1 MTDVVMRFAMCAL
14 ILVSAQLG
22 CSDDPVGTDGGQG
35 GSDALSLY
43 DGGVLDLGVRDSG
56 PRPDVGPRDS
66 GFSSPEILRA
76 GTERVPVQSAVHA
89 TATSTLNIYIEI
101 HTTGTSTLPPVFVP
115 ARGPG
120 TSSEYLPEHMQFLVS
135 KRRVIYYDIRGAG
148 RSSYGDGTMNS
159 TITVAQH
166 TNDLAGL
173 IDYVGRLPD
182 GIDTSRVDIVAHGYG
197 ALLAMRYAS
206 THPTRV
212 DHLVLVSPYPLTID
226 ENVDLRGEIENRIGS
241 VDRERLYQI
250 IYRPEC
256 WQDDEQCYVQAW
268 NITGRYYLCPENRD
282 LFSELTFTTG
292 SFRNEFFFIAQDLRN
307 RSYDDRP
314 FLAGVRATTTVIS
327 GPCEPTPA
335 ETALGYATI
344 QGATHIILPGTGEFA
359 LVEDPPAF
367 QNAVFH
373 GLGR

>member
-1 MTDVVMRFAMCAL
+1 MRLAFCAL

-22 CSDDPVGTDGGQG
+22 CSDDPVGI
-35 GSDALSLY
+35 DAGEGPLDASPY

-56 PRPDVGPRDS
+56 PRPDVGPRDA
-66 GFSSPEILRA
+66 GFANPEILRA
-76 GTERVPVQSAVHA
+76 GSERVPVQSAVRA
-89 TATSTLNIYIEI
+89 TATTTLTIYFEI
-101 HTTGTSTLPPVFVP
+101 RGASTSTLPPVFAP

-120 TSSEYLPEHMQFLVS
+120 TASEYLPAHMQFLHS
-135 KRRVIYYDIRGAG
+135 NRRVIYYDIRGAG

-182 GIDTSRVDIVAHGYG
+182 GIDTSQVDLVGHGYG

-212 DHLVLVSPYPLTID
+212 AHLVLVNPFPITI
-226 ENVDLRGEIENRIGS
+226 EEHVSMRGQLETRMSSI
-241 VDRERLYQI
+241 DRERVFQI
-250 IYRPEC
+250 VGRPQC
-256 WQDDEQCYVQAW
+256 YQDDEQCYVQIL
-268 NITGRYYLCPENRD
+268 NITGKYLMCTANHD
-282 LFSELTFTTG
+282 LFSRLTFTTG
-292 SFRNEFFFIAQDLRN
+292 SYRNEFLFIASDLRD
-307 RSYDDRP
+307 RSYDDRN
-314 FLAGVRATTTVIS
+314 FLPAVRATTTVIS
-327 GPCEPTPA
+327 GECEATPP
-335 ETALGYATI
+335 ETALNYATI
-344 QGATHIILPGTGEFA
+344 QGATHITLPGTGEFA

-367 QNAVFH
+367 QNAVLH